1 MLTTVGR
8 LELACVAVYLVPR
21 TAVVGAGLLSA
32 YLGGAVAAHVRVG
45 DPFVIPV
52 ILGLFVWTGLYPRD
66 ERVRALLP
74 ITGR

>member
-8 LELACVAVYLVPR
+8 LKLACVAVYLVPR
-21 TAVVGAGLLSA
+21 TAVVGAG
-32 YLGGAVAAHVRVG
+32 
-45 DPFVIPV
+45 
-52 ILGLFVWTGLYPRD
+52 GLFVWTGLYPRD